1 VFPAVDFIA
10 YLDHE
15 ISNLCPQPEYFA
27 LSPFGLTDFR
37 DCFIMELIKD
47 AYFKSEP
54 KQSLRTSRGNDND
67 DARMRDSRYMAY
79 AQHYRNLQLEHMQ
92 EDIGQDEPGLH
103 PDDVASMEGKLSGH
117 HLTKMQYFEINTIA
131 DHPLLK
137 AIISKKICDVKKVS
151 NSVFIEYMKDYD
163 DLIADL
169 AGGFNGSDEDV
180 IFATI
185 SLFTLEWKYNV
196 ELFYACAV
204 NAEENDI
211 QDIPKH
217 KLAAL
222 CAELSIPIPI
232 VKKMLHTESRFILHR
247 LELVPAIYDG
257 SNWDEIQDKIYQ
269 YFLMR
274 YILREE
280 IIDSQP
286 LADFF
291 LGTTTRKQWAD
302 FVREHYDIRK
312 IYTPKEWTNK
322 RIRYVRSIYNTM
334 LKDLEPPKL

>member
-1 VFPAVDFIA
+1 MDFIA

-15 ISNLCPQPEYFA
+15 ISNLCPQPEYFD

-54 KQSLRTSRGNDND
+54 KQSLRTNRGNDD
-67 DARMRDSRYMAY
+67 DDVRMRDSRYMAY
-79 AQHYRNLQLEHMQ
+79 AQHYRNLQLEHIQ
-92 EDIGQDEPGLH
+92 RDIGQDEPGLR
-103 PDDVASMEGKLSGH
+103 PDDVTSMEGKLSGH
-117 HLTKMQYFEINTIA
+117 HLTKMQYFEIKTIA

-137 AIISKKICDVKKVS
+137 SITSKRICDVKKVS
-151 NSVFIEYMKDYD
+151 NSTFIEYMKDYD
-163 DLIADL
+163 RLTADL
-169 AGGFNGSDEDV
+169 TKELDGLDEDV
-180 IFATI
+180 IFNAI
-185 SLFTLEWKYNV
+185 QLFTLEWKYNV

-204 NAEENDI
+204 SADENGV
-211 QDIPKH
+211 QELPKH
-217 KLAAL
+217 QLAAL
-222 CAELSIPIPI
+222 CAELSMPIPI
-232 VKKMLHTESRFILHR
+232 VSKMLHTESRFILHR

-257 SNWDEIQDKIYQ
+257 SDWNIIQDKIYQ

-274 YILREE
+274 YILREQ

-291 LGTTTRKQWAD
+291 LSTTTRKQWAD
-302 FVREHYDIRK
+302 FIRKHYDIRK
-312 IYTPKEWTNK
+312 IYVPKEWTNK
-322 RIRYVRSIYNTM
+322 RIRYVRSIYDTM

>member
-1 VFPAVDFIA
+1 MDFIA

-15 ISNLCPQPEYFA
+15 ISNLCPQPEYFD

-54 KQSLRTSRGNDND
+54 KQSLRTNRGNDD
-67 DARMRDSRYMAY
+67 DDVRMRDSRYMAY
-79 AQHYRNLQLEHMQ
+79 AQHYRNLQLEHIQ

-103 PDDVASMEGKLSGH
+103 PDDVTSMEGKLSGH
-117 HLTKMQYFEINTIA
+117 RLTKMQYFEINTIA

-137 AIISKKICDVKKVS
+137 SIVNKRICDVKKIS
-151 NSVFIEYMKDYD
+151 ASTFIEYMEDYD
-163 DLIADL
+163 RLTADL
-169 AGGFNGSDEDV
+169 AKGFDGSDEDV
-180 IFATI
+180 LFASI
-185 SLFTLEWKYNV
+185 QMFTLEWKYNV

-211 QDIPKH
+211 QDTPKH

-232 VKKMLHTESRFILHR
+232 VSKMLHTESRFILHR

-257 SNWDEIQDKIYQ
+257 SDWNTIQDKIYQ

-302 FVREHYDIRK
+302 FIREHYDIRK

-322 RIRYVRSIYNTM
+322 RIRYVRSIYDTM